1 MIDRAFVVLGYTSAN
16 EARACWVVMLYAD
29 QEAAEAHAGA
39 ANAEANRINN
49 TLKRV
54 AMLRGGPAE
63 PALLAKMAA
72 SNKHDPAMQLMASGA
87 SYVVVEAPLAAGLA
101 LSHQDEVAAL
111 PAA

>member
-54 AMLRGGPAE
+54 AMLRGEAAE

-72 SNKHDPAMQLMASGA
+72 SNKHDPAMQLMAFGA
-87 SYVVVEAPLAAGLA
+87 SYAAVEAPLTAGLA
-101 LSHQDEVAAL
+101 LCLPDETATP